1 MPTDQKQTTMAD
13 ALRAAIKDSGLSY
26 SELARRGKMAE
37 SSISRFMQGQRDLT
51 LQVAGRLCLIL
62 GLGLTKV
69 GDVLTEP
76 LSAPPPSNR
85 KRPKSRRPPKSAVKR
100 GRGKRVDL
108 QMKKSEPDGADTSSE
123 SS

>member
-1 MPTDQKQTTMAD
+1 MPKDEKPTTIAD

-26 SELARRGKMAE
+26 SELAKRAKLAE

-51 LQVAGRLCLIL
+51 LQVAGRLCLVL

-76 LSAPPPSNR
+76 LSSPPPSNR

-100 GRGKRVDL
+100 GRGRRVDL
-108 QMKKSEPDGADTSSE
+108 EEKQKPTGADAPTE
-123 SS
+123 AE